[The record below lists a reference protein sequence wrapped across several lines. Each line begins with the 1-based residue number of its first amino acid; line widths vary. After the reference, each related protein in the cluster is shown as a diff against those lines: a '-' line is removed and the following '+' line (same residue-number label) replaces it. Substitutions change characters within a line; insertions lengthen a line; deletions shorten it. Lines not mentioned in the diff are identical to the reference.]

1 MYIKLISLRLSNPT
15 SRDNVSNKLI
25 MQESIEWLEVG
36 KITSPQGL
44 KGELRVY
51 PDSDFPER
59 FTQAG
64 TRWLRHPDNNVITEV
79 WLERGRYLAGKNLYV
94 IKLKGINDRT
104 QAEEFRNYQLLVDK
118 SDRPKL
124 KEDEYHVSDLVG
136 LEVFHQET
144 QENIGV
150 VVDLYSAG
158 NDLLEIKLHKQPQ
171 VEANNKRDLSKISR
185 RSKRKHYNPKPQKPL
200 TILVPFVK
208 EIVFVVDISCQR
220 IEILPPDGLINIHET
235 ED

>member
-1 MYIKLISLRLSNPT
+1 MSN
-15 SRDNVSNKLI
+15 
-25 MQESIEWLEVG
+25 EEIEWLEVG

-64 TRWLRHPDNNVITEV
+64 IRWLQHPTTAAIKEMQ
-79 WLERGRYLAGKNLYV
+79 LQGGRYIAGKNLYV
-94 IKLKGINDRT
+94 IKLEGVGSREA
-104 QAEEFRNYQLLVDK
+104 AEEFRDYKLLVNK

-124 KEDEYHVSDLVG
+124 KQDEYHVSDLVG

-150 VVDLYSAG
+150 VIDLYSAG
-158 NDLLEIKLHKQPQ
+158 NDLLEIRLHKQPNIE
-171 VEANNKRDLSKISR
+171 VKPETDLSQISR
-185 RSKRKHYNPKPQKPL
+185 RSKRKKYRAKSKKPV
-200 TILVPFVK
+200 TVFIPFVK
-208 EIVFVVDISCQR
+208 EIVPIVDISNQK
-220 IEILPPDGLINIHET
+220 IEISPPDGLINIHET
-235 ED
+235 E

>member
-1 MYIKLISLRLSNPT
+1 MI
-15 SRDNVSNKLI
+15 
-25 MQESIEWLEVG
+25 EEIEWLEVG

-64 TRWLRHPDNNVITEV
+64 RRWLQHPHTSAVKEV
-79 WLERGRYLAGKNLYV
+79 QLLGGRYIAGKNLYA
-94 IKLKGINDRT
+94 IKLEGIESREA
-104 QAEEFRNYQLLVDK
+104 AEEFRNYKLLVSK

-124 KEDEYHVSDLVG
+124 KKDEYHVSDLIG

-144 QENIGV
+144 RENIGMV
-150 VVDLYSAG
+150 IDLYSAG

-171 VEANNKRDLSKISR
+171 IKAEPEKDLSKISR
-185 RSKRKHYNPKPQKPL
+185 RSRRKRNKAKSKKPL
-200 TILVPFVK
+200 TIFIPFVK
-208 EIVFVVDISCQR
+208 EIVPIVDLVNR
-220 IEILPPDGLINIHET
+220 KIEISPPDGLINIHEI
-235 ED
+235 E